1 MITGNTIQVYLDGE
15 AIAASRS
22 CKLHHQCGTVET
34 ASATSAT
41 ASEYIPGRTD
51 WTITATWLVVS
62 AAAMKSQLLRVRQI
76 YNIRFGEGSTYLSGR
91 AICTDAEVTAS
102 WGSLVQG
109 SFKFK
114 GTGPLT

>member
-1 MITGNTIQVYLDGE
+1 MITGNTIQVYLDGT

-22 CKLHHQCGTVET
+22 CKIHHQCDTVET
-34 ASATSAT
+34 ASASSNTDR
-41 ASEYIPGRTD
+41 EYIPGRTD
-51 WTITATWLVVS
+51 WTITTTWLVVS
-62 AAAMKSQLLRVRQI
+62 AAAMKSQMLRVRQF
-76 YNIRFGEGSTYLSGR
+76 YNIRYGDDSTYLSGR
-91 AICTDAEVTAS
+91 AICTEAEVTAS